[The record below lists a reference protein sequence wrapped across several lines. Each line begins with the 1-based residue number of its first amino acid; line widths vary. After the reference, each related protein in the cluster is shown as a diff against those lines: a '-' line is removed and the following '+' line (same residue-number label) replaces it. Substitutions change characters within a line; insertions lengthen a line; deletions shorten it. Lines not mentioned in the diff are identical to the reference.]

1 MVHIPA
7 TPAAGYHFVTNGVE
21 DEGDDAHGVDT
32 QFPWEAH
39 PVWNHSHTIHLPAFW
54 MDRFPVTVD
63 EYAEYLRVT
72 HYRPKDRINW
82 LGTIAWDWTAGEP
95 RPKAGAGRQPVTF
108 VGLSEARRYCAWRGA
123 RLPQSYEWQ
132 WAAQGSDGRLYP
144 WGNGTD
150 ALRHPKPVDGPH
162 DPVPANV
169 DAHPRGRSPF
179 GVEDMVGKC
188 VPRRRPLRG
197 LLLTQRVLPVP
208 RSVWQY
214 TSEFVDE
221 HTRAVVLRGSSRFQ
235 PAAFGESAW
244 YFPAA
249 TQLTQHG
256 KLLLMDDAYER
267 AATLGFRCAA
277 D

>member
-63 EYAEYLRVT
+63 EYAEYLRAT

-82 LGTIAWDWTAGEP
+82 LGTIAWDWAAGEP

-150 ALRHPKPVDGPH
+150 PLRHPKPVDGPH
-162 DPVPANV
+162 DPVPADV
-169 DAHPRGRSPF
+169 DAHARGRSAF

-188 VPRRRPLRG
+188 VPGRRPLRKTSADPTPAA
-197 LLLTQRVLPVP
+197 LLRAACG
-208 RSVWQY
+208 S
-214 TSEFVDE
+214 
-221 HTRAVVLRGSSRFQ
+221 TRASSSTSTRGR
-235 PAAFGESAW
+235 
-244 YFPAA
+244 
-249 TQLTQHG
+249 
-256 KLLLMDDAYER
+256 
-267 AATLGFRCAA
+267 RC
-277 D
+277 

>member
-1 MVHIPA
+1 MVHIAA

-63 EYAEYLRVT
+63 EYAEYLRAT

-82 LGTIAWDWTAGEP
+82 LGTIAWDWAAGEP

-150 ALRHPKPVDGPH
+150 PLRHPKPVDGPH
-162 DPVPANV
+162 DPVPADV
-169 DAHPRGRSPF
+169 DAHPRGRSAF

-188 VPRRRPLRG
+188 VPGRRPLRKTSADPTLAASFRAACG
-197 LLLTQRVLPVP
+197 STRASSSTSTRGRRCSGDPRASSPRRLASRLGTFPRP
-208 RSVWQY
+208 RS
-214 TSEFVDE
+214 
-221 HTRAVVLRGSSRFQ
+221 
-235 PAAFGESAW
+235 
-244 YFPAA
+244 
-249 TQLTQHG
+249 
-256 KLLLMDDAYER
+256 
-267 AATLGFRCAA
+267 
-277 D
+277 